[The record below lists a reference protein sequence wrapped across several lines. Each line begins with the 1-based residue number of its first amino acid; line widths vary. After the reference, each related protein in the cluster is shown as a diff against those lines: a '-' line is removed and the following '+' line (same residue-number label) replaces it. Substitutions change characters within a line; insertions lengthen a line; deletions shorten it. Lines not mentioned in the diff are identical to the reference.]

1 MSGPSDTEGMVIIG
15 AGECGARAAVTLRE
29 KGWKGPITLIGSEA
43 HLPYE
48 RPPLSKTF
56 ISNCGQTSHGPN
68 ADAARFSEL
77 DIGFRSSSPVR
88 AIDRAGRSIE
98 MEDGS
103 KLQYHRLL
111 LATGAT
117 ARTIEA
123 KDADVLTFRT
133 IDDAR
138 RISQKLEANKRIV
151 VLGAGLIGLELA
163 ASAITRGCQLT
174 VLERQARAMAR
185 SVPSALAAA
194 LELRHVASGVDLRLN
209 VEVTSITSSS
219 GSFHIQTSG
228 GEIVADVVI
237 AGIGA
242 TPNVALASTA
252 GLELDN
258 GIATDAYLRTSDP
271 EIYAAG
277 DCASTIHPLF
287 ADRRLRLESWRNAV
301 EQGERAAQNM
311 LGGQR
316 LQDTVPW
323 FWSDQYELCLQI
335 AGMVDMGTRTIEREL
350 STDAI
355 LNLHLND
362 EGILVAASALGRLE
376 DIAKDMRIA
385 EMLIARSTV
394 LDAELLKR
402 PDQRLKSFLA
412 A

>member
-1 MSGPSDTEGMVIIG
+1 MSGLSETAGMVIIG
-15 AGECGARAAVTLRE
+15 AGDCGARAAVTLRE
-29 KGWKGPITLIGSEA
+29 NGWNGPITLIGSEA

-48 RPPLSKTF
+48 RPPLSKSF
-56 ISNCGQTSHGPN
+56 ISSCGQTAHRPN
-68 ADAARFSEL
+68 ADASRFSEL
-77 DIGFRSSSPVR
+77 DIEFRSSSPVR
-88 AIDRAGRSIE
+88 EIDRTSRSVE
-98 MEDGS
+98 LEEGS
-103 KLQYHRLL
+103 SLRYHRLL

-117 ARTIEA
+117 ARTIPA

-133 IDDAR
+133 VDDAT
-138 RISQKLEANKRIV
+138 RISQKLEAKKHVV

-163 ASAITRGCQLT
+163 ASAIRRGCQVT

-185 SVPSALAAA
+185 NVPSALAVA
-194 LELRHVASGVDLRLN
+194 LEQRHSASGVDLRLN
-209 VEVTSITSSS
+209 VEVTSITSTS
-219 GSFHIQTSG
+219 GSIHIETSAG
-228 GEIVADVVI
+228 GFVADTVI

-258 GIATDAYLRTSDP
+258 GIATDSYLRTSDP

-287 ADRRLRLESWRNAV
+287 ANRRLRLESWRNAM

-335 AGMVDMGTRTIEREL
+335 AGMVDMGSRIIERQL

-362 EGILVAASALGRLE
+362 EGVLVAASALGRVE
-376 DIAKDMRIA
+376 DIAKDMRVA